1 MVGHGDPG
9 LDGPVAM
16 DGATEIT
23 AEGGIGAASLSTLGL
38 IGSSVTIKKK
48 KKHCQPKR
56 KYSFC
61 HMYTRC
67 ISVLFPHV
75 VFLKGILQDWR
86 LFMLHMK
93 AFLVSDRLL
102 DSGNI

>member
-38 IGSSVTIKKK
+38 IGSSVT
-48 KKHCQPKR
+48 
-56 KYSFC
+56 
-61 HMYTRC
+61 
-67 ISVLFPHV
+67 V
-75 VFLKGILQDWR
+75 
-86 LFMLHMK
+86 
-93 AFLVSDRLL
+93 
-102 DSGNI
+102 